1 MSQRKVSPTH
11 EVLSNIAKSPD
22 TDPKTRAKA
31 VAALGALELV
41 HAKTALVRERRAAA
55 REKVAKQESKYYG
68 I

>member
-1 MSQRKVSPTH
+1 MTQRRISPTH
-11 EVLSNIAKSPD
+11 ELLTNIAKNPE

-41 HAKTALVRERRAAA
+41 HAKTSLVRERRAAA
-55 REKVAKQESKYYG
+55 REKAAKQESKYYG

>member
-1 MSQRKVSPTH
+1 VTQKRISDTH
-11 EVLSNIAKSPD
+11 KLLIDIAQNTA
-22 TDPKTRAKA
+22 TDAKTRAKA

-55 REKVAKQESKYYG
+55 REKAAKEESKNYG

>member
-1 MSQRKVSPTH
+1 MSQRKISPTH
-11 EVLSNIAKSPD
+11 ELLANIAKSPE

-31 VAALGALELV
+31 VAALGALELI

-55 REKVAKQESKYYG
+55 REKAAKEESKNYG